1 MFKTVINGGG
11 GAQEAQEAQ
20 GAPSAGGPDYTI
32 LEADDS
38 STLSTRVNALIRIG
52 WEPVGGVSVSH
63 YRDAPEEADQEL
75 WAQALINRP
84 AGAGR

>member
-1 MFKTVINGGG
+1 MFETVNNGGG
-11 GAQEAQEAQ
+11 GAQAAR
-20 GAPSAGGPDYTI
+20 PDYTI
-32 LEADDS
+32 VEDDTS
-38 STLSTRVNALIRIG
+38 SGLSSKVNNLLAHG

-84 AGAGR
+84 AEAGR